1 MPYYCYILIIGDDA
15 EGKDKELHYECHFI
29 TSSAESWFL
38 NNKDQ
43 GEKIHTP
50 VGAFATTSYTQ
61 KDMGKQQFMF
71 SLPALQ
77 KALFSEL
84 CIAIAKVQLN
94 LEEMT
99 AQNWETKRQ
108 RILAMLPTEYLQFRI
123 DHKGNAKQ
131 LQFYKEL
138 CEEYGKKSS
147 NVRLVFGSQ
156 SIQ

>member
-1 MPYYCYILIIGDDA
+1 MNYYCYILIIGDDS
-15 EGKDKELHYECHFI
+15 EGKCKELHYECHFI

-38 NNKDQ
+38 TNKDR
-43 GEKIHTP
+43 GDKIHT
-50 VGAFATTSYTQ
+50 ATTSYTQ
-61 KDMGKQQFMF
+61 KDMGKNQVLF
-71 SLPALQ
+71 SIAALQ